1 MLNVSPSRRLLSTNL
16 RAFLACSIFLPLML
30 PERSTTKIT
39 VFLGRSLSEAL
50 ISGLA
55 NRSR

>member
-1 MLNVSPSRRLLSTNL
+1 MLNVSPCRRLLSTNFS
-16 RAFLACSIFLPLML
+16 ASLACSIFLPLML

-39 VFLGRSLSEAL
+39 VLAGRSSLAAL

-55 NRSR
+55 SSRK